1 MSPAGSAGS
10 AGPAGSAGRGR
21 WWRFGR
27 GGGEPTPPHAP
38 PHAPPHLPPDGHAPA
53 RAASERPASP
63 TDAEPTDP
71 GPDPTTLE
79 APDHTVREAT
89 ERAVAEAAEL
99 LGPRYRAP
107 DALLPALDALDG
119 YRELAARPMRVAL
132 VGRVSA
138 GKSTLVNALLG
149 AHRVET
155 GAEELTFNVSRLT
168 HGPDR
173 TVTVHYKDG
182 RPVSR
187 HHPDELRALTA
198 RARGDED
205 PADRDRLRAID
216 HLVVTDP
223 SPYLRSFDLVD
234 TPGLDSVLGVDSAN
248 TLRFL
253 GRSADDVRA
262 DSLGHAGSAD
272 ALVLVFARGLAQGEE
287 ELLADFTGAGF
298 GPGGGP
304 GTGPGAD
311 PGGGPGG
318 TPRPGT
324 PAPGGTRTPGGA
336 LTTVGVLTKTELYW
350 PEHPDPL
357 AEGRRVADR
366 VMTAAGGTRLMY
378 DLRPVCSLV
387 GAAAGQLT
395 EADHADL
402 AALATVEPVLL
413 ARRAAR
419 GPYFTTR
426 PYPDLPVPADRRERL
441 FGLLAG
447 YGLTLACGLIR
458 DGVDNLPELR
468 AELDRRSG
476 LADFRRLLADHFG
489 ARADLIKLRR
499 IVDRAR
505 TLPDTLP
512 PGGATDPRLRAAV
525 DRAVGRF
532 VDLEVQQHAFR
543 ELTVLRDCYDG
554 RLADLAEADRLELRR
569 VIGEFGTGTAARLGL
584 PEGTGRAE
592 LRRAALD
599 RLAHWS
605 TLTTD
610 PTFAG
615 PARRACQVLRRSYE
629 RLAAGL

>member
-1 MSPAGSAGS
+1 MSTGG
-10 AGPAGSAGRGR
+10 GGR

-27 GGGEPTPPHAP
+27 GGGEQPPAP
-38 PHAPPHLPPDGHAPA
+38 PHAPGPAPA
-53 RAASERPASP
+53 PAPAAP
-63 TDAEPTDP
+63 EPEPEP
-71 GPDPTTLE
+71 G
-79 APDHTVREAT
+79 VREAT
-89 ERAVAEAAEL
+89 ERAVTEAAAL
-99 LGPRYRAP
+99 LGPRHRAP
-107 DALLPALDALDG
+107 AALLPALDALDG
-119 YRELAARPMRVAL
+119 YRDLAVRPMRVAL

-168 HGPDR
+168 HGAER

-182 RPVSR
+182 RPADH
-187 HHPDELRALTA
+187 HHPDDLRALTA
-198 RARGDED
+198 QARDDDQAGRAR
-205 PADRDRLRAID
+205 LQAID

-234 TPGLDSVLGVDSAN
+234 TPGLDSVLGADSAN

-253 GRSADDVRA
+253 GRSPDEVRA
-262 DSLGHAGSAD
+262 DSIGHAGSAD

-298 GPGGGP
+298 GPGAPGGP
-304 GTGPGAD
+304 GPGSGAAPAT
-311 PGGGPGG
+311 PG
-318 TPRPGT
+318 
-324 PAPGGTRTPGGA
+324 PGGA
-336 LTTVGVLTKTELYW
+336 LTTVGALTKVELYW

-378 DLRPVCSLV
+378 DLRPLCSLV

-402 AALATVEPVLL
+402 AELATVEPALL

-426 PYPDLPVPADRRERL
+426 PYPDLPVPADRRAHL

-458 DGVDNLPELR
+458 DGVEDLPTLR

-505 TLPDTLP
+505 TLPDTLAADLLP
-512 PGGATDPRLRAAV
+512 PDPPSAARLRAAV

-554 RLADLAEADRLELRR
+554 RLTGLSADDLLELRR
-569 VIGEFGTGTAARLGL
+569 VIGEFGTTTAARLGL
-584 PEGTGRAE
+584 PEAASRPA
-592 LRRAALD
+592 LRRHALA

-605 TLTTD
+605 TLTAD

-615 PARRACQVLRRSYE
+615 PTRRACQVLRRSYE

>member
-1 MSPAGSAGS
+1 MSPGG
-10 AGPAGSAGRGR
+10 GR

-27 GGGEPTPPHAP
+27 GGGEQPPAP
-38 PHAPPHLPPDGHAPA
+38 PHV
-53 RAASERPASP
+53 
-63 TDAEPTDP
+63 P
-71 GPDPTTLE
+71 GPPPVPGPAAAPSSDPSPHPGPHPE
-79 APDHTVREAT
+79 PEPGVREAT
-89 ERAVAEAAEL
+89 ERAVAEAAAL
-99 LGPRYRAP
+99 LGPRHRAP
-107 DALLPALDALDG
+107 AALLPALDALDG
-119 YRELAARPMRVAL
+119 YRELALRPMRVAL

-168 HGPDR
+168 HGPER

-182 RPVSR
+182 RPAER
-187 HHPDELRALTA
+187 HHPDDLRALTV
-198 RARGDED
+198 RARDDDE
-205 PADRDRLRAID
+205 AGRARLRAVD

-234 TPGLDSVLGVDSAN
+234 TPGLDSVLGADSAN

-253 GRSADDVRA
+253 GRSPDEVRA
-262 DSLGHAGSAD
+262 DSIGHAGSAD
-272 ALVLVFARGLAQGEE
+272 ALVLVFARGLARGEE
-287 ELLADFTGAGF
+287 ELLADFTGAGL
-298 GPGGGP
+298 
-304 GTGPGAD
+304 GPGA
-311 PGGGPGG
+311 PGGPGG
-318 TPRPGT
+318 TGAPSG
-324 PAPGGTRTPGGA
+324 PGGPGGPGAPGGA
-336 LTTVGVLTKTELYW
+336 LTTVGALTKVELYW

-366 VMTAAGGTRLMY
+366 VMSAAGGVRLMY
-378 DLRPVCSLV
+378 DLRPLCSLV
-387 GAAAGQLT
+387 GAAAALLT

-402 AALATVEPVLL
+402 AELATVEPALL

-426 PYPDLPVPADRRERL
+426 PYPDLPVPADRRARL

-458 DGVDNLPELR
+458 DGVDDLPTLR

-476 LADFRRLLADHFG
+476 LADFRSLLADHFG

-512 PGGATDPRLRAAV
+512 ADLLPADPPSAARLRAAV

-554 RLADLAEADRLELRR
+554 RLTGLVGPDLLELRR
-569 VIGEFGTGTAARLGL
+569 SIGEFGTTTAARLGL
-584 PEGTGRAE
+584 PEHTPR
-592 LRRAALD
+592 LDQRRTALA

-615 PARRACQVLRRSYE
+615 PTRRACQVLRRTYE
-629 RLAAGL
+629 RLAATL

>member
-1 MSPAGSAGS
+1 MSPAG
-10 AGPAGSAGRGR
+10 GR
-21 WWRFGR
+21 WWRLGR
-27 GGGEPTPPHAP
+27 GGDEHPAAP
-38 PHAPPHLPPDGHAPA
+38 PHAPGGPSGPTATAPPPISDGSE
-53 RAASERPASP
+53 AATP
-63 TDAEPTDP
+63 EP
-71 GPDPTTLE
+71 G
-79 APDHTVREAT
+79 VREAT
-89 ERAVAEAAEL
+89 ERAVTEAADL
-99 LGPRYRAP
+99 LGPRHRAP
-107 DALLPALDALDG
+107 AALLPALDALDG

-168 HGPDR
+168 HGSER

-182 RPVSR
+182 RPADR

-198 RARGDED
+198 RARED
-205 PADRDRLRAID
+205 DAAGQARLRAVD

-234 TPGLDSVLGVDSAN
+234 TPGLDSVLGADSAN

-253 GRSADDVRA
+253 GRSPDEVRA
-262 DSLGHAGSAD
+262 DSIGHAGSAD

-298 GPGGGP
+298 GPGASTGGGAPGAPGSPGGP
-304 GTGPGAD
+304 GTGQG
-311 PGGGPGG
+311 
-318 TPRPGT
+318 
-324 PAPGGTRTPGGA
+324 APGGPGGA
-336 LTTVGVLTKTELYW
+336 LTTVGALTKVELYW

-357 AEGRRVADR
+357 AEGRRVAGR

-378 DLRPVCSLV
+378 DLRPLCSLV

-395 EADHADL
+395 EADFADL
-402 AALATVEPVLL
+402 AELATVEPALL
-413 ARRAAR
+413 ARRVAR

-426 PYPDLPVPADRRERL
+426 PYPDLPVPADRRAHL

-447 YGLTLACGLIR
+447 YGLTLACGLLR
-458 DGVDNLPELR
+458 DGVDRLPELR

-476 LADFRRLLADHFG
+476 LADFRRLLTDHFG

-512 PGGATDPRLRAAV
+512 LDLLPPDPPSAARIRATV

-554 RLADLAEADRLELRR
+554 RLAGFTEPELLELRR
-569 VIGEFGTGTAARLGL
+569 VAGEFGATPAARLGL
-584 PEGTGRAE
+584 PPGTARAE
-592 LRRAALD
+592 LRRVALD

-605 TLTTD
+605 AMTID

-629 RLAAGL
+629 RLAAAL

>member
-1 MSPAGSAGS
+1 MSPAG
-10 AGPAGSAGRGR
+10 GR

-27 GGGEPTPPHAP
+27 GGDEHPTTPPHTPTPPGGPAPSRPGTVGPFAPSTTAP
-38 PHAPPHLPPDGHAPA
+38 PATTP
-53 RAASERPASP
+53 
-63 TDAEPTDP
+63 EP
-71 GPDPTTLE
+71 G
-79 APDHTVREAT
+79 VREAT
-89 ERAVAEAAEL
+89 ERAVAEAADL
-99 LGPRYRAP
+99 LGPRHRAP
-107 DALLPALDALDG
+107 AALLPALDALDG

-168 HGPDR
+168 HGSER

-182 RPVSR
+182 RPADR

-198 RARGDED
+198 RARDDDAAGH
-205 PADRDRLRAID
+205 ARLRAVD

-234 TPGLDSVLGVDSAN
+234 TPGLDSVLGADSAN

-253 GRSADDVRA
+253 GRSPDEVRA
-262 DSLGHAGSAD
+262 DSIGHAGSAD

-298 GPGGGP
+298 GPAGRSTGGGP
-304 GTGPGAD
+304 AGGPFGGPSGDRPPGAGAD
-311 PGGGPGG
+311 PATRQG
-318 TPRPGT
+318 
-324 PAPGGTRTPGGA
+324 APGPGGA
-336 LTTVGVLTKTELYW
+336 LTTVGALTKVELYW

-357 AEGRRVADR
+357 AEGRRVAGR

-378 DLRPVCSLV
+378 DLRPLCSLV

-395 EADHADL
+395 EADFADL
-402 AALATVEPVLL
+402 AELATVEPALL
-413 ARRAAR
+413 ARRVAR

-426 PYPDLPVPADRRERL
+426 PYPDLPVPADRRAHL

-447 YGLTLACGLIR
+447 YGLTLACGLVR
-458 DGVDNLPELR
+458 DGVDGLPELR
-468 AELDRRSG
+468 TELDRRSG
-476 LADFRRLLADHFG
+476 LADFRRLLGDHFG

-505 TLPDTLP
+505 TLPDALP
-512 PGGATDPRLRAAV
+512 ADLLPSDPPSAARIRATV

-554 RLADLAEADRLELRR
+554 RLTGLAEPELLELRR
-569 VIGEFGTGTAARLGL
+569 VAGEFGATVAARLGL
-584 PEGTGRAE
+584 PEGAAHAE
-592 LRRAALD
+592 LRRVALE

-605 TLTTD
+605 TMTVD